1 MYSYDHGLWM
11 MGGWFI
17 MLLLWIVPFFVFF
30 LAIRRLLDKRW
41 PMAPQAAP
49 QTALDL
55 LEEAYA
61 RGEIDRA
68 AFLQRR
74 DDLQGK

>member
-30 LAIRRLLDKRW
+30 LAIRSLFNKRW
-41 PMAPQAAP
+41 PTAPK
-49 QTALDL
+49 TALDVL
-55 LEEAYA
+55 DEAYA

-68 AFLQRR
+68 AFLQKR
-74 DDLQGK
+74 DDLRRK

>member
-17 MLLLWIVPFFVFF
+17 MLLLWIVPFVVFF
-30 LAIRRLLDKRW
+30 LAIRRLLNKRG
-41 PMAPQAAP
+41 PSAPKA
-49 QTALDL
+49 ALDL

-61 RGEIDRA
+61 RGEIDRT
-68 AFLQRR
+68 AFLQKR
-74 DDLQGK
+74 DDLQKK

>member
-17 MLLLWIVPFFVFF
+17 MLLLWIVPFVVFF
-30 LAIRRLLDKRW
+30 LVIRHQLNKRW
-41 PMAPQAAP
+41 PTTPK
-49 QTALDL
+49 TALDL

-61 RGEIDRA
+61 RGDIDRA
-68 AFLQRR
+68 AFLQKR
-74 DDLQGK
+74 DDLQRK